1 MLLKYDVEP
10 TLEKR
15 LHSFAI
21 RKKGA
26 PTLHLAADTEEA
38 AARWSTVIREAVE
51 RNNQVRISTNDNI
64 IFNFDFF
71 SIFFENTAS
80 SNLILSFS

>member
-15 LHSFAI
+15 MHSFAI

-26 PTLHLAADTEEA
+26 PTLHLAADSDEA
-38 AARWSTVIREAVE
+38 AARWSTIIREAVE
-51 RNNQVRISTNDNI
+51 RNNQVGHW
-64 IFNFDFF
+64 IF
-71 SIFFENTAS
+71 IFFHYFT
-80 SNLILSFS
+80 FF

>member
-15 LHSFAI
+15 SHSFAI

-38 AARWSTVIREAVE
+38 AARWTTIIREAVE
-51 RNNQVRISTNDNI
+51 RNNQVY
-64 IFNFDFF
+64 FHLF
-71 SIFFENTAS
+71 
-80 SNLILSFS
+80 LILKTNYK

>member
-1 MLLKYDVEP
+1 MLLKYEVEP

-26 PTLHLAADTEEA
+26 PTLHLAADSEEA
-38 AARWSTVIREAVE
+38 AARWSSVIRDAVE
-51 RNNQVRISTNDNI
+51 RNNQVIVYPSISFYFI
-64 IFNFDFF
+64 K
-71 SIFFENTAS
+71 
-80 SNLILSFS
+80 